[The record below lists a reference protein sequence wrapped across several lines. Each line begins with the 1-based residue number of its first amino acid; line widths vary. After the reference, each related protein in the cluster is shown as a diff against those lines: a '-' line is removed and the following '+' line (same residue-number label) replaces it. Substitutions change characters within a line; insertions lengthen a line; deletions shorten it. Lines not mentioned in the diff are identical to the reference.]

1 MKKSKKEMPYIDSNV
16 FIYPILYEEEQEPK
30 VKHAKRIL
38 HRIEKGE
45 LPAYTSTLT
54 WDEVV
59 WIVRKTMG
67 KDEAISQGQKLLG
80 FLNLQWISVDENIL
94 SQAQSLMAKYNLHPR
109 DSIHI
114 ASAIDRKIKIIIS
127 DNEVIDQVKEI
138 KRTPLG

>member
-1 MKKSKKEMPYIDSNV
+1 M
-16 FIYPILYEEEQEPK
+16 
-30 VKHAKRIL
+30 L
-38 HRIEKGE
+38 HRVEKGE

-67 KDEAISQGQKLLG
+67 KDEAISQRQKLLG

-127 DNEVIDQVKEI
+127 DDEVIDQVKEI

>member
-1 MKKSKKEMPYIDSNV
+1 MPYIDSNV
-16 FIYPILYEEEQEPK
+16 FIYPILYEAEVEPK
-30 VKHAKRIL
+30 VKRAKEIL
-38 HRIEKGE
+38 FSIEKGE

-59 WIVRKTMG
+59 WVVSKTMG
-67 KDEAISQGQKLLG
+67 RDEGIIQGQKLLG
-80 FLNLQWISVDENIL
+80 FLNLQFIGVDENIL
-94 SQAQSLMAKYNLHPR
+94 SQAQALMNKYNLDPR

-127 DNEVIDQVKEI
+127 DDKDADIVKEI

>member
-30 VKHAKRIL
+30 VKHAKRML
-38 HRIEKGE
+38 HRVEKGE

-67 KDEAISQGQKLLG
+67 KDEAISQRQKLLG

-127 DNEVIDQVKEI
+127 DDEVIDQVKEI